1 MHVPSVVLTKR
12 GLPQIVSIKLNSAKV
27 KNGLSFHIINI
38 SKACL
43 LHRCFI
49 ENEQFADLLIFV
61 TCQSVQIPFSIYRSI
76 PVRSKIAIYL
86 SGMRTLFLHYLIWT
100 DFRFVLMKEKR
111 RTFRK
116 VSEK

>member
-1 MHVPSVVLTKR
+1 MHVPSVVLTKY

-61 TCQSVQIPFSIYRSI
+61 TCQSVQIPFSIYRSM

-86 SGMRTLFLHYLIWT
+86 SGMRTLFLFTLSYLDWFSICIDEGEKE
-100 DFRFVLMKEKR
+100 DF
-111 RTFRK
+111 
-116 VSEK
+116 